1 MKGSRMWAPALL
13 LLLAWDTAWGA
24 KPAARSGAGKG
35 PRLATVTFGV
45 RHRVFHDF
53 RDLHTVKLNQ
63 DFELGDSEYSARV
76 VQYLADFQM
85 DLQAHKTWS
94 MSDQPRNPAFRV
106 IVSKGKTPQDT
117 TWAFLKSPPHFGAH
131 SYFAFQVLRIDF
143 VNHAP
148 LLADTT
154 SATAAAPASH
164 ATAAPQ
170 DSAKRH

>member
-1 MKGSRMWAPALL
+1 MKRPWMWAAALL
-13 LLLAWDTAWGA
+13 LLLASATAWGA
-24 KPAARSGAGKG
+24 KVAPARGAGKG

-45 RHRVFHDF
+45 RHRVFHEF
-53 RDLHTVKLNQ
+53 RDLHTVKLNET
-63 DFELGDSEYSARV
+63 FPLGDSDYSARV

-85 DLQAHKTWS
+85 DLQAHKIWS
-94 MSDQPRNPAFRV
+94 MSDEPRNPAFRV
-106 IVSKGKTPQDT
+106 IVWKGKTPQDT

-154 SATAAAPASH
+154 SAHPPAPMSAPTAPA
-164 ATAAPQ
+164 
-170 DSAKRH
+170 DSAKSR